1 MNLQMQRTEYGCAK
15 RHANGHS
22 KIANMLIREPKS
34 DMDRGNTVIM
44 KSNANDYRKANS
56 QVE

>member
-1 MNLQMQRTEYGCAK
+1 MQRTEYGCAK

-22 KIANMLIREPKS
+22 KITNMLIREPKS